1 MKQSMFNYL
10 VLFSMLLTSLYAAA
24 VNIHYILYERM
35 RELGMEEKRR
45 LT

>member
-24 VNIHYILYERM
+24 VNINYILDERM
-35 RELGMEEKRR
+35 GELRMEEKKR
-45 LT
+45 LA